1 MMPFRDIEIR
11 DILPQR
17 DPFLF
22 VDALEHYDEKETLT
36 SFTVRQGH
44 LLVEDGCLTAAGV
57 LENMAQSS
65 AARIGYQSKYI
76 LHIPIRIGF
85 IGAIRKFRLH
95 RLPAVGETLST
106 SIVLKED
113 IFGISLVDAV
123 VKVRKEVIAEAS
135 LKTAL
140 GDKEVEG

>member
-1 MMPFRDIEIR
+1 MTPFKDIAIKE
-11 DILPQR
+11 ILPQR

-22 VDALEHYDEKETLT
+22 VDALEYYDGKETLT
-36 SFTVRQGH
+36 SFTVLDGH
-44 LLVEDGCLTAAGV
+44 LLVEDGCLSAAGV

-76 LHIPIRIGF
+76 LHVPIRIGF

-106 SIVLKED
+106 SILLRDD

-123 VKVRKEVIAEAS
+123 VKVGEEVIAEAS

-140 GDKEVEG
+140 GEKEAEG